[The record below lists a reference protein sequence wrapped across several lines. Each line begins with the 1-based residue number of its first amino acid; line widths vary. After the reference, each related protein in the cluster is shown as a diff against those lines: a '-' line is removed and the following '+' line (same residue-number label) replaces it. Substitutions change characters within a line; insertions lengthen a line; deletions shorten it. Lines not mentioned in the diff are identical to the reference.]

1 MTGPAPA
8 RRRRGPLGP
17 RARRWAAVG
26 AVAVSAL
33 VLSGCQVPSFG
44 AFKGSTTQGQDAF
57 KLWQGFFIAG
67 AVIFV
72 LVFVLI
78 LWAVLRYRHRSDAIP
93 AQFQYHTVFEVFYTV
108 VPIVIVLVLFV
119 FTFITENEVDAVTSS
134 GDPVTV
140 NVTAFQW
147 GWEFQYP
154 KYDVKVLGI
163 ETQNPEMVV
172 PAHDTVRIF
181 LRSADVIHG
190 FYVPEFNFS
199 RYALPGVTNQF
210 DLNITHTGTFRGQCT
225 QFCGLYHSL
234 MLFRVKAV
242 TNSQFTSWVQQEQR
256 TPNSS
261 GSIAKAK
268 RQILQGKA
276 S

>member
-1 MTGPAPA
+1 VGI
-8 RRRRGPLGP
+8 
-17 RARRWAAVG
+17 AAL
-26 AVAVSAL
+26 A
-33 VLSGCQVPSFG
+33 LSGCQIPAFG
-44 AFKGSTTQGQDAF
+44 AFRGSTTQAQSAF

-67 AVIFV
+67 AVIF
-72 LVFVLI
+72 LIVFLLI
-78 LWAVLRYRHRSDAIP
+78 MWAVLRYRHKSEAIP
-93 AQFQYHTVFEVFYTV
+93 VQFQYHTVFEVFYTV

-119 FTFITENEVDAVTSS
+119 FTFIVENQVDAVSS
-134 GDPVTV
+134 SPVTV

-172 PAHDTVRIF
+172 PAHETVHIF
-181 LRSADVIHG
+181 LRSVDVIHG

-199 RYALPGVTNQF
+199 RYAMPGVTNQF

-242 TNSQFTSWVQQEQR
+242 TSSQFKSWVQQEQR
-256 TPNSS
+256 TPGTS

>member
-1 MTGPAPA
+1 
-8 RRRRGPLGP
+8 
-17 RARRWAAVG
+17 VG
-26 AVAVSAL
+26 VAAL

-44 AFKGSTTQGQDAF
+44 AYEGSTTQGKDAF
-57 KLWQGFFIAG
+57 QLWQGFFIAG
-67 AVIFV
+67 AAIFL

-78 LWAVLRYRHRSDAIP
+78 VWAVIRYRRKSDAIP
-93 AQFQYHTVFEVFYTV
+93 SQFQYHTVFEVFYTI
-108 VPIVIVLVLFV
+108 VPVVIVLVLFG
-119 FTFITENEVDAVTSS
+119 FTFFNENAVDAVSPA
-134 GDPVTV
+134 GNPVTV

-154 KYDVKVLGI
+154 KYDVKILGI

-172 PAHDTVRIF
+172 PANQTVHVF
-181 LRSADVIHG
+181 LRSVDVIHG

-199 RYALPGVTNQF
+199 RYAMPGVTNQF

-225 QFCGLYHSL
+225 QFCGLYHSV

-242 TNSQFTSWVQQEQR
+242 TPSQFKSWVQQQQS
-256 TPNSS
+256 TPNTS
-261 GSIAKAK
+261 GSIGKAK
-268 RQILQGKA
+268 REILNGKA